1 MDVWGEETRR
11 SILETVFE
19 PWELEGRSKRDCVSH
34 RAGLLQFLTKASF
47 IAGCISVFVF
57 PLLIPSL
64 VAIVTG
70 LSARMMAARDLVE
83 MRAGEMDHRGYRATE
98 KAWFDSRV
106 GMILSLVG
114 FILWLFPGALLL
126 ALYRFHFGPGGL

>member
-1 MDVWGEETRR
+1 MDVKPEETRR
-11 SILETVFE
+11 SVLEIVFE
-19 PWELEGRSKRDCVSH
+19 PWELEGGSKRDCISH
-34 RAGLLQFLTKASF
+34 RADLLKLLTKASF
-47 IAGCISVFVF
+47 IAGCISVFAF

-83 MRAGEMDHRGYRATE
+83 MRAGEMEHRGYRATE
-98 KAWFDSRV
+98 KAWFDSQV

-114 FILWLFPGALLL
+114 FIFWLFPGALLL